1 MKQRYFVRFRVN
13 FRVPRR
19 LPLQLSP
26 GSPLFHRHLLKYAL
40 MERMTPMMRQYH
52 SVKQQH
58 PGMLVLFR
66 MGDFYELF
74 YEDAEVASRELEIT
88 LTSRNNDRKGNPIP
102 MAGVP
107 HHALDNYLARLVK
120 RGFKVAL
127 CDQVEDPKQAKGIV
141 RREVTRVVTPGTAVE
156 ENLLESKRNN
166 YLAALH
172 FRQPEGYGIGFVD
185 VSTGEFWVSEFQAAK
200 AWEAVEAE
208 MLHFRPRE
216 VVIPEGRLEELTA
229 LLPSDFV
236 ASLVLTP
243 QSDWHFNS
251 DYAQRLL
258 LSHFEVATLEGFGL
272 QGRDLAIGAGGALLH
287 YLQQT
292 RKTSLGHITRLHFSQ
307 ASHFLRLDEAT
318 VENLE
323 LVKGADGGRR
333 WTLLAAIDQTR
344 TGMGARQM
352 RGWMLRPSLDLV
364 EIEARLEAVQ
374 ELKSSIT
381 DLAQVGKALSKIHD
395 LERLLSRVTTETAH
409 PRDLISLK
417 SSLQMLPRLNRSL
430 QGFKADLLRPLADQL
445 EDVAELLESSL
456 NEEAPVSLNDGGMI
470 RQGFNREL
478 DELREISQSGKS
490 FIAKL
495 ESTERQRTGIANL
508 KVKYNRVFGYFIE
521 VTKANLQAVPEHY
534 IRKQT
539 LVNCERYI
547 TPELKEYEEKVLGA
561 EERILKLEREIFV
574 EIRRRVGGEARRI
587 QQAAQ
592 RVARVDVLASL
603 AESAHKYGYT
613 RPRLDDSHQL
623 EIVGGRHPVLERQ
636 GNDPFVPNDLACNS
650 DSDQMLILTGPNMGG
665 KSTYLRQNAL
675 IVILAQMGSF
685 VPAQSARIGLVDR
698 IYTRVGASDNL
709 ARGRSTFMVEMIE
722 TANILNTATPRSL
735 VLLDEVGR
743 GTATFDGLSIAW
755 SVAEYLTTEPSRKA
769 RTLFATHYVELTK
782 LEKLYAGVKN
792 YRVTIRES
800 GDDIL
805 FLHKVKPGVA
815 SRSYGVEVARLAGLP
830 QPVLHRARQILSRLE
845 RKDVD
850 LAGRPRKRHTE
861 EVVEELQQTLF

>member
-1 MKQRYFVRFRVN
+1 MDQ
-13 FRVPRR
+13 
-19 LPLQLSP
+19 
-26 GSPLFHRHLLKYAL
+26 
-40 MERMTPMMRQYH
+40 MTPMMRQYH
-52 SVKQQH
+52 SVKQKH
-58 PGMLVLFR
+58 PGMLVFFR

-120 RGFKVAL
+120 KGFKVAL

-172 FRQPEGYGIGFVD
+172 FRQAGGYGVGFVD
-185 VSTGEFWVSEFQAAK
+185 VSTGEFWVSEFEGPK
-200 AWEAVEAE
+200 AWEMTEAE
-208 MLHFRPRE
+208 LLHFRPTE
-216 VVIPEGRLEELTA
+216 VVIPEGGQEQLTA
-229 LLPSDFV
+229 SLPSDLV

-258 LSHFEVATLEGFGL
+258 LTHFELASLEGFGL
-272 QGRDLAIGAGGALLH
+272 DGRESAIGAGGALLH

-292 RKTSLGHITRLHFSQ
+292 RKTSLGHITSLRFSESSQ
-307 ASHFLRLDEAT
+307 FLRLDEST

-323 LVKGADGGRR
+323 LVRGADGGRR
-333 WTLLAAIDQTR
+333 WTLLSIIDQTR
-344 TGMGARQM
+344 TGMGARQI
-352 RGWMLRPSLDLV
+352 RGWMLRPSLDLAQ
-364 EIEARLEAVQ
+364 IEARLEAVE
-374 ELKSSIT
+374 ELKGTIT
-381 DLAQVGKALSKIHD
+381 DLAQVGKVLAKIHD

-409 PRDLISLK
+409 PRDLVSLK
-417 SSLQMLPRLNRSL
+417 SSLHMLPHLNQSL
-430 QGFKADLLRPLADQL
+430 EGFKADLLRPLSDLL
-445 EDVAELLESSL
+445 EDVAELLQRSL

-470 RQGFNREL
+470 LKGFHQEL
-478 DELREISQSGKS
+478 DELREISHSGKS

-495 ESTERQRTGIANL
+495 EATERQRTGISNL

-521 VTKANLQAVPEHY
+521 VTKSNLESVPEHY

-547 TPELKEYEEKVLGA
+547 TPELKEYEDKVLGA
-561 EERILKLEREIFV
+561 EERIIKLERELFV
-574 EIRRRVGGEARRI
+574 EIRRQVGAQARRI
-587 QQAAQ
+587 QQSAQ
-592 RVARVDVLASL
+592 IVARVDVLASL
-603 AESAHKYGYT
+603 AEAAHKYSYA

-636 GNDPFVPNDLACNS
+636 GDDPFVPNDLFCNS
-650 DSDQMLILTGPNMGG
+650 DTDQMLILTGPNMGG

-685 VPAQSARIGLVDR
+685 VPAESARVGLVDR

-755 SVAEYLTTEPSRKA
+755 SVAEYLTTEPKRKA

-782 LEKLYAGVKN
+782 LEKLYPGVKN

-805 FLHKVKPGVA
+805 FLHRVKPGVA

-850 LAGRPRKRHTE
+850 LAGQPKKRHTE